1 MKTNLLR
8 KARSKVS
15 LYYTPSDK
23 IYTVEVDFFGYPRSP
38 KDIGGKDMAMKYY
51 RKTIVAFAK
60 WYSGNKQ
67 RKRVK
72 ML

>member
-8 KARSKVS
+8 KARSKVG

-23 IYTVEVDFFGYPRSP
+23 IYTIEVKFLGYPRSP

-67 RKRVK
+67 RKRIKV
-72 ML
+72 L